1 MKRFFRTWK
10 DCASLRELQSLKSL
24 NHAHIVEI
32 REAIRESTEEV
43 YFVFEYMPDGNLY
56 EFLKRC
62 TPRPSDLP
70 GTKRPQLGLAKIQSL
85 TKQVIQGLAYL
96 HARGF
101 IHRDIKPEN
110 LLLRGDTIKIADF
123 G

>member
-1 MKRFFRTWK
+1 M
-10 DCASLRELQSLKSL
+10 RELQSLKSL

-56 EFLKRC
+56 EFLKHC